1 VVGEWGK
8 QLGELLF
15 LWFLCVFG
23 YISVVVEEGVCVRD
37 WRHFGLCKVSIVVC
51 SVGNKCEGVKDSLVT
66 G

>member
-8 QLGELLF
+8 QLGELPF

-37 WRHFGLCKVSIVVC
+37 CRCLGLYNVSIVGC
-51 SVGNKCEGVKDSLVT
+51 LMGD
-66 G
+66 

>member
-1 VVGEWGK
+1 
-8 QLGELLF
+8 
-15 LWFLCVFG
+15 VFG